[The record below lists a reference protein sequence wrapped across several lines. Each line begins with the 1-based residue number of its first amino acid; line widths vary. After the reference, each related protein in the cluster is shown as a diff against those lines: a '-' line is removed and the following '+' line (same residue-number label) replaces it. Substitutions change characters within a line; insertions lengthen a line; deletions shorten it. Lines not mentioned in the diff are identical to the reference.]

1 VVKIFKKIVGI
12 IMSLQA
18 SSEMSFE
25 TKSEQKSIA
34 GIQGVYTHAS
44 SSTQCEMEFSVYVP
58 EHAAG
63 EKLPVL
69 FYLSGLTCTQ
79 DNVTTKSGF
88 QRYAS
93 EHKMIVVCPDT
104 SPRGTDFPG
113 EHESYDFGSG
123 AGFYLNATQQP
134 WSKNYRM
141 YDYIVE
147 ELPEL
152 ITANFPIDSQRMG
165 IFGHSMG
172 GHGALTIGLKNPQQ
186 FKSISAF
193 APIVNPINCPWGI
206 RAFTG
211 YLGEDQAS
219 WKEYDATCL
228 IEHGAKSKN
237 PILIDQGCAD
247 NFLQQQLRPE
257 VFQAACANAGQDLE
271 LRMQPDFDH
280 SYYFISSFIGEHIQ
294 FHANNL

>member
-1 VVKIFKKIVGI
+1 
-12 IMSLQA
+12 MTLN
-18 SSEMSFE
+18 
-25 TKSEQKSIA
+25 TKSEQKSFS
-34 GIQGVYTHAS
+34 GVQGVYSHQS
-44 SSTQCEMEFSVYVP
+44 ESTNCEMEFSVYVP
-58 EHAAG
+58 EHSND

-93 EHKMIVVCPDT
+93 EYRMIIVCPDT
-104 SPRGTDFPG
+104 SPRGTDFPN

-141 YDYIVE
+141 YDYVVE

-172 GHGALTIGLKNPQQ
+172 GHGALTIGLRNPQK
-186 FKSISAF
+186 FRSISAF
-193 APIVNPINCPWGI
+193 SPIVNPTNCPWGVK
-206 RAFTG
+206 AFTG
-211 YLGEDQAS
+211 YLGENKDT
-219 WKEYDATCL
+219 WNKYDATCL
-228 IEHGAKSKN
+228 IKQGASSEN
-237 PILIDQGCAD
+237 AILIDQGSAD
-247 NFLQQQLRPE
+247 NFLQEQLKPE
-257 VFQAACANAGQDLE
+257 IFQAACTDASQSLE
-271 LRMQPDFDH
+271 LRMQPGFDH
-280 SYYFISSFIGEHIQ
+280 SYYFISSFIGEHIV
-294 FHANNL
+294 FHSKNLA